1 MTTDTTITGSDS
13 KVPQELTEEIPAPE
27 EIPAV
32 LPEGTVTEDK
42 DEDDGSDFIH
52 DVLLGLANR
61 ISTLEAQVA
70 RLRKVVGVK
79 AKV

>member
-1 MTTDTTITGSDS
+1 
-13 KVPQELTEEIPAPE
+13 
-27 EIPAV
+27 
-32 LPEGTVTEDK
+32 
-42 DEDDGSDFIH
+42 
-52 DVLLGLANR
+52 LGLANR